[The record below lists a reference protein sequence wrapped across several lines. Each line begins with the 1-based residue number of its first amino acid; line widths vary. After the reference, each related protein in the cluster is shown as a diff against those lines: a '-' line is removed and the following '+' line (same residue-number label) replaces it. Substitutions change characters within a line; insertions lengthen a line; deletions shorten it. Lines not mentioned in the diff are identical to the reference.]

1 MGGDH
6 GGDRGD
12 LSPPIISL
20 GGTRYILSPPKYQ
33 VFLAIKLSLN
43 KLYSYMTQERL
54 NHLMMAE
61 IHKELLMAMDPIII
75 AKKFIDKNP
84 DARRKVFGNIH

>member
-1 MGGDH
+1 MGGT
-6 GGDRGD
+6 
-12 LSPPIISL
+12 
-20 GGTRYILSPPKYQ
+20 GGTCPLQLFLWGGQDIFCPPPKYQ